1 MHRSRSFRVSKQ
13 LPSAWASADACQQS
27 GTWYRLNSS
36 SLQTLLR
43 SGVACGTQNLDECC
57 NRKCHIYCIQ
67 IEGHSA
73 MDRGNL
79 AHLTAFVAVVDRLS
93 IQAAASQLGVNR
105 TTRSVSV
112 TDAGSGSWHCLY
124 IAPQK

>member
-1 MHRSRSFRVSKQ
+1 
-13 LPSAWASADACQQS
+13 
-27 GTWYRLNSS
+27 
-36 SLQTLLR
+36 
-43 SGVACGTQNLDECC
+43 
-57 NRKCHIYCIQ
+57 
-67 IEGHSA
+67 

-93 IQAAASQLGVNR
+93 FRAAASQLRGIR

-112 TDAGSGSWHCLY
+112 TDAGSGSGHCLY